1 VRAMT
6 QSIYPTLRYRD
17 AHAAIDWLERAFGAE
32 RKEVHEAGG
41 TVVHAEVRIEGDLVM
56 IGSERD
62 EPGPKVGV
70 TSVYVAVADPDAHH
84 DRAVAAGAEVTSE
97 LADTDYGSRDYA
109 VRDPEGNRWYF
120 GTYRPE

>member
-1 VRAMT
+1 MS

-17 AHAAIDWLERAFGAE
+17 AHGAIDWLERAFGAK

-41 TVVHAEVRIEGDLVM
+41 RIVHAEVRIEGDLVM

-62 EPGPKVGV
+62 EPGPEAGV
-70 TSVYVAVADPDAHH
+70 TSVYVAIADPDAHH
-84 DRAVAAGAEVTSE
+84 DQAVAAGAEVISE

>member
-1 VRAMT
+1 MS

-17 AHAAIDWLERAFGAE
+17 AYGAIDWLERAFGAE

-41 TVVHAEVRIEGDLVM
+41 RVVHAEVRIEGDLVM
-56 IGSERD
+56 IGSEPD
-62 EPGPKVGV
+62 EPGPQAGA
-70 TSVYVAVADPDAHH
+70 TSVYVAITDPDAHH

-97 LADTDYGSRDYA
+97 LANTDYGSRDYA